1 MGYSLKRKMT
11 KALELPKE
19 VLLDIPLVSITGC
32 EEITIENSKG
42 IIEYSE
48 DKVRVNSA
56 SGIIKVTGKSLLLK
70 QLTSEITII
79 SGIIKTVEFL
89 S

>member
-1 MGYSLKRKMT
+1 MGYNLKRGMT

-19 VLLDIPLVSITGC
+19 VLLDIPLISITGH
-32 EEITIENSKG
+32 EELTIENSKG

-48 DKVRVNSA
+48 DKVRVNSGT
-56 SGIIKVTGKSLLLK
+56 GIIKITGKSLLLK